1 LVRPGFAQGFTIP
14 KQPPANQVLPSL
26 SHAPSPFFLWLFWRW
41 GLGICLPC
49 LISNHNPPDLGLS
62 GC

>member
-26 SHAPSPFFLWLFWRW
+26 SHAPSPFFLWLFWR
-41 GLGICLPC
+41 
-49 LISNHNPPDLGLS
+49 
-62 GC
+62 